1 MTILKKNT
9 NMINKHKA
17 SCFQS
22 FHLILIF
29 IITPVASYPKFQCP
43 TRTEWKFRAAGKCNI
58 SGGYYC
64 LFDENIDSYTELC
77 DKKSYNWQ
85 SGHKLVLV
93 GHHHHR
99 KCEGTK
105 YQPFSFSTNG
115 MSSCIFKKTY
125 CNEKGQVNH
134 DDGTVKSDR
143 QCRCDYNRNYDF
155 ITKPAHSCYCRASL
169 EDCSCYKKPCP
180 VGYSMTPDYECI
192 NVTMWTGK
200 FTCHLLPSNG
210 EKENG
215 PTSSFVIS
223 NKETGIKAHSLSNG
237 IKTVFTVLTVAA
249 VLSIIAFTM
258 VVLFLDK
265 SSSGS
270 VNRHIKF
277 EDIMR
282 ENLELKNRL
291 DNPIPEN
298 IKELQNYEKKQWK
311 ERLYRFVETK
321 ASKTILKSM
330 KKDQCILVTGPQ
342 GSGKSFLAYHVALA
356 MEETEEFELL
366 IVTNPDDI
374 VKYASKDKKQ
384 IFIIDDIFGKYNIHE
399 YDTMWWN
406 KQGNLVPTLKDR
418 NKDFKILATCRSY
431 IYRSVDI
438 VTVNSSFVHH
448 NLIADGLQF
457 TEDNRRTIGK
467 SYLSSKTIDQLGSE
481 VIMKF
486 SFFPT
491 LCADY
496 SSDMKETVV
505 EYFST
510 PYCYVAA
517 EMEQYNKTK
526 DFHYFSLALLVILN
540 NNVKKDKLIHDN
552 NNRIQDGNFSELIR
566 CLANEIG
573 YTQTPSKNSILLC
586 LNALVGSYCM
596 ETENGFSFMNET
608 LLYII
613 AHVMS
618 QHILRSLLKYG
629 KSSFLKDRVQFQSL
643 GVRPPK
649 LTIMIPPV
657 LEKTYFDR
665 ILIDIKQGLFWDVI
679 TDTQNAFPQF
689 RKAFTLYMET
699 ILKRNDLNN
708 SEDGST
714 VLHAVS
720 LEGYDDYLIYFLDL
734 DKCLLNKDD
743 KFGQIP
749 LHLACR
755 KGHSHTAQLLLAK
768 GAFINKTDKN
778 ENTPL
783 DLACA
788 GCHTDTVAVLLS
800 KNAIIKQKQQ
810 DLKTA
815 LHVVCRNGHRRIAE
829 MLLNRNAKVNIRDKT
844 GQTPLH
850 LAVFKGSA
858 EVVELL
864 IQNQADVNLA
874 DNKSRTPIY
883 LACKKKQKE
892 IVELLIKCN
901 ASTLIDNEEGKRPIH
916 CCCEVGSSEITDL
929 LLSHGVDIN
938 QRDSHKS
945 TPLHWACKKGHEL
958 IVKKLL
964 NNNADVFLHNEN
976 KNTPLHVACNEDNVN
991 IIKILLDYKA
1001 HVNCTNIYEK
1011 TPLHL
1016 ACTKGLQKAV
1026 SLLLLN
1032 GANACAKDKKSTTPL
1047 HLACFSGNEQ
1057 IVEEL
1062 FQHDVSVDETEKYG
1076 RTPLHICCER
1086 GHLNLI
1092 PILLQ
1097 HGADMNKME
1106 KDNLTP
1112 LYIACRDGKVDII
1125 KLLLKHGTHVN
1136 EPDKDGWTPLYL
1148 ACKKSYIEIAKI
1160 LIQEGANVN
1169 QAANDGFTPLHL
1181 TAQAGN
1187 MELTKSLLES
1197 KASVNMV
1204 EKLGQTPLF
1213 KSLSAVHKEVTE
1225 LLLQN
1230 GASVNVSDKFN
1241 MTPIRFALQKK
1252 DNDIINLLQQY
1263 NVE

>member
-1 MTILKKNT
+1 MGEKYI
-9 NMINKHKA
+9 MY
-17 SCFQS
+17 S
-22 FHLILIF
+22 FKWFLLLFIF
-29 IITPVASYPKFQCP
+29 VTTPVLSYPEFECP
-43 TRTEWKFRAAGKCNI
+43 SRTEWKLRAASKCNI
-58 SGGYYC
+58 SEGYHC
-64 LFDENIDSYTELC
+64 LFDENTDEFEEFC
-77 DKKSYNWQ
+77 DTRSYNDPA
-85 SGHKLVLV
+85 GHKLVFV
-93 GHHHHR
+93 GDLDR
-99 KCEGTK
+99 RDCEGTR

-115 MSSCIFKKTY
+115 MSACIFEKTY
-125 CNEKGQVNH
+125 CKEEGQVIH
-134 DDGTVKSDR
+134 TEGTADSDR
-143 QCRCDYNRNYDF
+143 QCRCDYTRSYAF
-155 ITKPAHSCYCRASL
+155 IIKPEQSCYCVPSK

-180 VGYSMTPDYECI
+180 HGFIMTPDYECI
-192 NVTMWTGK
+192 NKTVWTGT
-200 FTCHLLPSNG
+200 FTCALIHYNG
-210 EKENG
+210 DKDSK
-215 PTSSFVIS
+215 PTTSFIPNS
-223 NKETGIKAHSLSNG
+223 KETENIAHNSSNEF
-237 IKTVFTVLTVAA
+237 KTVFTVLVVA
-249 VLSIIAFTM
+249 VILSALVCMMI
-258 VVLFLDK
+258 VLFPDRSL
-265 SSSGS
+265 SGS
-270 VNRHIKF
+270 INGHIQF
-277 EDIMR
+277 EIIMR

-298 IKELQNYEKKQWK
+298 IKELQKYEKKQWK
-311 ERLYRFVETK
+311 ERLDRFVETE
-321 ASKTILKSM
+321 ASRIVLESM
-330 KKDQCILVTGPQ
+330 KTDQCILVTGPH
-342 GSGKSFLAYHVALA
+342 GCGKSSLAFHVALY
-356 MEETEEFELL
+356 MEETENFELL

-384 IFIIDDIFGKYNIHE
+384 IFIVDDIFGKYNVHE

-418 NKDFKILATCRSY
+418 NKDFKILATCRSF
-431 IYRSVDI
+431 IYNSVDI
-438 VTVNSSFVHH
+438 VTVKSAFVHFS
-448 NLIADGLQF
+448 LLEEDLKL
-457 TEDNRRTIGK
+457 TESNRRTIGK
-467 SYLSSKTIDQLGSE
+467 SYLSADIIDKLGNE
-481 VIMKF
+481 IVMKF

-491 LCADY
+491 LCTDY
-496 SSDMKETVV
+496 SFDIKENVV
-505 EYFST
+505 DYFST
-510 PYCYVAA
+510 PYSYVAA
-517 EMEQYNKTK
+517 EIEKYNKTK
-526 DFHYFSLALLVILN
+526 DLHYFSLALLVILN
-540 NNVKKDKLIHDN
+540 NNVKKENLIDDYNNRNQNRNFNELIH
-552 NNRIQDGNFSELIR
+552 

-573 YTQTPSKNSILLC
+573 FTQTPSKQSIHFC
-586 LNALVGSYCM
+586 LNALVGSYCI
-596 ETENGFSFMNET
+596 ETEYGYSFMNET
-608 LLYII
+608 LLNII

-618 QHILRSLLKYG
+618 EHILRSLLKYG
-629 KSSFLKDRVQFQSL
+629 KTPFLKDRVQFLSL
-643 GVRPPK
+643 NGHHPK
-649 LTIMIPPV
+649 LTIMIPVV
-657 LEKTYFDR
+657 LERAYFDR
-665 ILIDIKQGLFWDVI
+665 MLIDIKQGLFWDVI
-679 TDTQNAFPQF
+679 TDMQNAFPQF
-689 RKAFTLYMET
+689 RKAFTSYMKT
-699 ILKRNDLNN
+699 MLKWNDLKN
-708 SEDGST
+708 SVDGST
-714 VLHAVS
+714 VVHAVS
-720 LEGYDDYLIYFLDL
+720 VEGYDDYVLFFSDL
-734 DKCLLNKDD
+734 DKSLVNKDNMS
-743 KFGQIP
+743 GQIP
-749 LHLACR
+749 LHLACL
-755 KGHSHTAQLLLAK
+755 KGHSRTTQLLLEK
-768 GAFINKTDKN
+768 KSFIDKTDKN

-788 GCHTDTVAVLLS
+788 GGHTDTVDILLS
-800 KNAIIKQKQQ
+800 RNATIKQRQQ

-815 LHVVCRNGHRRIAE
+815 LHIVCRNGNRMITE
-829 MLLNRNAKVNIRDKT
+829 MLLNRNAKVNIKDKA
-844 GQTPLH
+844 GHTPLY
-850 LAVFKGSA
+850 LASLKGST
-858 EVVELL
+858 EIVELL
-864 IQNQADVNLA
+864 IQHGADVNLA
-874 DNKSRTPIY
+874 DNKGRTPIFV
-883 LACKKKQKE
+883 ACERKQTE
-892 IVELLIKCN
+892 IAKLLLKYN
-901 ASTLIDNEEGKRPIH
+901 ASTLIDNEDGTRPIH

-945 TPLHWACKKGHEL
+945 TPLHWACKKGHVL

-1001 HVNCTNIYEK
+1001 NVNCTNIYEK

-1032 GANACAKDKKSTTPL
+1032 GANTCAKDKESTTPL

-1106 KDNLTP
+1106 KENLTP

-1148 ACKKSYIEIAKI
+1148 ACKESYIEIAKI

-1263 NVE
+1263 NVV